1 MFEFTQAQSVPVPGP
16 AKRGEGRGVIWFAAL
31 GLVSG
36 VCLFVAVASGLG
48 VVALVVR
55 AVMEVGWPWMWGALA
70 GLGALGLGA
79 LGLGA
84 VYRWK
89 RWTHQFVAVVS
100 GLGLGALVLGAVME
114 VGWPWMWWALAG
126 LGALGLGM
134 LSGWGWTRRYAVR
147 EWELEDREYAL
158 KDIRREVVEERV
170 LVELAGPSVIRFA
183 LYDLISA
190 RLNVGEKATTRESF
204 VARVKGQGFNG
215 DDAWKKANKVLVV
228 WGLKKPAPGRGWAE
242 VSEQDLRAGLVNV
255 ASLEINPNGSFAVWN
270 GQMIRFDE

>member
-1 MFEFTQAQSVPVPGP
+1 MSVEFMRVPSPP
-16 AKRGEGRGVIWFAAL
+16 APLPKRGEGGRGVVWFAAL

-36 VCLFVAVASGLG
+36 LCLFVAVASGLG
-48 VVALVVR
+48 VVALIVR
-55 AVMEVGWPWMWGALA
+55 ALIVWAWP
-70 GLGALGLGA
+70 
-79 LGLGA
+79 
-84 VYRWK
+84 V
-89 RWTHQFVAVVS
+89 
-100 GLGLGALVLGAVME
+100 
-114 VGWPWMWWALAG
+114 WMWWALAG

-215 DDAWKKANKVLVV
+215 DDAWAKANKVLVV

-242 VSEQDLRAGLVNV
+242 VSEQELRAGLVNV
-255 ASLEINPNGSFAVWN
+255 ASLEINSSGSFAVWN